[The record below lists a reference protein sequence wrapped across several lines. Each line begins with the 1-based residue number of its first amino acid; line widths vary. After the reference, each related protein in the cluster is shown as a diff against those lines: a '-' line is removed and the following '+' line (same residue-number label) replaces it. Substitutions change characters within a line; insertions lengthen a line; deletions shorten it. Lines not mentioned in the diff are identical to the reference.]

1 MMTQMS
7 LTPAEKSRWITA
19 NKLTLGL
26 GLIASFG
33 LVFVASFQVANL
45 LLYFSS
51 LKPMFKVNVFITIQD
66 RQTKLLWLSFGVFEY
81 KKFTCNVT

>member
-45 LLYFSS
+45 LLSYVNFIFQA
-51 LKPMFKVNVFITIQD
+51 MFKVNVFITIQD
-66 RQTKLLWLSFGVFEY
+66 RQTNLLYG
-81 KKFTCNVT
+81 